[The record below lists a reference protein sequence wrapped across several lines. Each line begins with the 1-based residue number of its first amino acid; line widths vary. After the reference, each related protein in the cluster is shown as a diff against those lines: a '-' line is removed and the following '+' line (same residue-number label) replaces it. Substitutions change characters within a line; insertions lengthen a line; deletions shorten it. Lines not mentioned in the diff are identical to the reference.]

1 MVEKVESFIRKLRWK
16 AYRFCQDE
24 TQIDDVP
31 VDNIGFKTLTTRQ
44 NEYLNPLENDLYKLI
59 R

>member
-1 MVEKVESFIRKLRWK
+1 MYGRKSRK
-16 AYRFCQDE
+16 FYQKIKHRFCQDE

-31 VDNIGFKTLTTRQ
+31 VDNIGFKTLTTRPQ
-44 NEYLNPLENDLYKLI
+44 NEYLNPLENDLYTLI